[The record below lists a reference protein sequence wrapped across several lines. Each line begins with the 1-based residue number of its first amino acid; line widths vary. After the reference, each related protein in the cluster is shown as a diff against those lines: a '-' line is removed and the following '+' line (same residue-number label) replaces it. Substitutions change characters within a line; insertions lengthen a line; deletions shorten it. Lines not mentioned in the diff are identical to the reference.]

1 MLLKVGIVMMT
12 LALAFAAVV
21 AFIALNDDP
30 MERAVA
36 AKPAAKASPSLEPL
50 VRSYPPVKPRVER
63 AEARPAP
70 EPQQKPKPEPKPEP
84 QPRPA
89 PVRDVLPVARDDW
102 PVPTDEQI
110 EAASQTRHYD
120 LPPGALMSLTMG
132 ALGVYEAPVF
142 NSDSEWALN
151 NGVAHVPETSLPWSN
166 TPQRNVYLA
175 GHRFG
180 WPGTG
185 SHLVFYNLDELV
197 RGDKVVLR
205 DREGRRYT
213 YRVSEL
219 FVAEPEDSWVM
230 GQVRGRDMVTLQT
243 CTPIPIFD
251 KRLVVRADRV

>member
-1 MLLKVGIVMMT
+1 MLSKVGVVMMVF
-12 LALAFAAVV
+12 ALAFAAGVSV
-21 AFIALNDDP
+21 YAFLDEP
-30 MERAVA
+30 MERAIA
-36 AKPAAKASPSLEPL
+36 TKSAAKASPTLEPL
-50 VRSYPPVKPRVER
+50 VRDYPPVKPRVER
-63 AEARPAP
+63 AEAPPKPAP
-70 EPQQKPKPEPKPEP
+70 KPKPEPEPVSTAPE
-84 QPRPA
+84 RE
-89 PVRDVLPVARDDW
+89 VLPVAREDW
-102 PVPTDEQI
+102 PMPTEEEIKVVNQP
-110 EAASQTRHYD
+110 RHYD
-120 LPPGALMSLTMG
+120 LPPGAIMGLTIE
-132 ALGVYEAPVF
+132 ALGVYDAPVF
-142 NSDSEWALN
+142 NSDSQWALD
-151 NGVAHVPETSLPWSN
+151 NGIGHVPETSLPWSN

-213 YRVSEL
+213 YRVSEM
-219 FVAEPEDSWVM
+219 FIAEPEDSWVM